1 MKMRKP
7 HAAQNVH
14 TLSSKKELWNI
25 YVFAMSYRLSHR
37 IAARESDRIYTDWK
51 RTSGGRLTVAMM
63 EIGALPMEKIKFG
76 CDDIEIPDDSAF
88 ESKASLIPANCIAVD
103 MPDGSRKIYAYS
115 GYLGPRFWGTGDVPD
130 SLVGECETVDA
141 AVISVFPYDIQSTI
155 HDKLLDEEFG
165 RGKWRKIV
173 GSIGCR
179 LPVGFDREKLN
190 SGDAS
195 TTNIIV
201 RDAYFSGE
209 FDPMLVA
216 SNTVTRNAWE
226 LLGDLIGGESK
237 VAAINRFANLWYEI
251 TAWMRVD
258 NLDEMQIREYIRM
271 LNAARAV
278 KLAEP
283 DAVDDLS
290 ICIPGGD
297 GESDVS
303 NVIRRVSM
311 LRASKERKRFQLRVS
326 VGDGIYHSEEPFDAD
341 GFIRFL
347 VAVMPFVEAGVSI
360 DGPSCWNGMDTGGT
374 IESRD
379 DAYRLGHFATLRNCD
394 GGYSLALRG
403 FVTRSVAESQWG
415 PEVIANDEKF
425 AVAVIESLGRD
436 GLSAVRDAV
445 GSYRFDRIA
454 VDMARKELCA
464 DGDGVDD
471 DWIDVA
477 LADPQFEPPAEPWP
491 PACDDSVID
500 GDACVWT
507 HNDDDDWYD
516 DCPDDYD
523 RQLEEYESAFR
534 NSLPFMSAQTR
545 SSLFAALPG
554 LSRFADEATG
564 EPLDRVSDGG
574 EE

>member
-1 MKMRKP
+1 M
-7 HAAQNVH
+7 
-14 TLSSKKELWNI
+14 
-25 YVFAMSYRLSHR
+25 
-37 IAARESDRIYTDWK
+37 D
-51 RTSGGRLTVAMM
+51 
-63 EIGALPMEKIKFG
+63 KIKFG
-76 CDDIEIPDDSAF
+76 CDDIEVPDDSAF
-88 ESKASLIPANCIAVD
+88 ESRTRLIPANCIAVD
-103 MPDGSRKIYAYS
+103 MPDGKRKIYAYS
-115 GYLGPRFWGTGDVPD
+115 GYLGPRLWATGDVPD
-130 SLVGECETVDA
+130 SLVGGCETVDT

-155 HDKLLDEEFG
+155 HDGILDEKFG
-165 RGKWRKIV
+165 KGKWHKIV
-173 GSIGCR
+173 GGIGCR

-195 TTNIIV
+195 TTNIVV

-209 FDPMLVA
+209 LDPMLVA

-237 VAAINRFANLWYEI
+237 VAAINRFTNLWYEI

-258 NLDEMQIREYIRM
+258 NLDETQIKEYIRM

-283 DAVDDLS
+283 EPDAMNGLS
-290 ICIPGGD
+290 CCIPGADAG
-297 GESDVS
+297 SDIAS
-303 NVIRRVSM
+303 LIRGASM
-311 LRASKERKRFQLRVS
+311 LRASRERKQFQLRVS

-341 GFIRFL
+341 GFIRLL
-347 VAVMPFVEAGVSI
+347 VAIMPFVEAGVSI
-360 DGPSCWNGMDTGGT
+360 DGPSCWNGMDTAGT
-374 IESRD
+374 IESRE

-403 FVTRSVAESQWG
+403 FVTRSVVESQWG
-415 PEVIANDEKF
+415 SEVIANDSKF
-425 AVAVIESLGRD
+425 AVAVIKSLGRD
-436 GLSAVRDAV
+436 GLAVVRDAV
-445 GSYRFDRIA
+445 GSYRFDRIT

-477 LADPQFEPPAEPWP
+477 LADPQFEPQVEPEQ
-491 PACDDSVID
+491 AAGDDTDID

-507 HNDDDDWYD
+507 HDYDDDWD
-516 DCPDDYD
+516 DWDDYCPDGYD
-523 RQLEEYESAFR
+523 RQFEEYASAFR
-534 NSLPFMSAQTR
+534 DSLPFMSAPTR

-564 EPLDRVSDGG
+564 EPLDGDSDGG
-574 EE
+574 KE

>member
-1 MKMRKP
+1 MRGGKL
-7 HAAQNVH
+7 AG
-14 TLSSKKELWNI
+14 T
-25 YVFAMSYRLSHR
+25 M
-37 IAARESDRIYTDWK
+37 
-51 RTSGGRLTVAMM
+51 RT
-63 EIGALPMEKIKFG
+63 IGALPMDKIKFG

-88 ESKASLIPANCIAVD
+88 ESKGSLIPANCIAVD
-103 MPDGSRKIYAYS
+103 MPDGNRKIYAYS
-115 GYLGPRFWGTGDVPD
+115 GYLGLRLWETGDVPD
-130 SLVGECETVDA
+130 SLVGECVTVDT

-155 HDKLLDEEFG
+155 HDGILDEKFG
-165 RGKWRKIV
+165 KGKWHKIV
-173 GSIGCR
+173 GGIGCR
-179 LPVGFDREKLN
+179 LPVGFDSKNLN

-195 TTNIIV
+195 TTNIVV

-237 VAAINRFANLWYEI
+237 TAAINRFANLWYEI
-251 TAWMRVD
+251 TAWTRVD
-258 NLDEMQIREYIRM
+258 NLDEMQIKEYIRM

-283 DAVDDLS
+283 DAMNDLS
-290 ICIPGGD
+290 CCIPGADAG
-297 GESDVS
+297 SATARL
-303 NVIRRVSM
+303 IRGASM
-311 LRASKERKRFQLRVS
+311 LRASRERKRFQLHVS

-341 GFIRFL
+341 GFIRLL
-347 VAVMPFVEAGVSI
+347 VAIMPFVEAGVSI
-360 DGPSCWNGMDTGGT
+360 DGPSCWNGMDTVGT

-403 FVTRSVAESQWG
+403 FVTRSVVESQWG
-415 PEVIANDEKF
+415 SEIIANDSKF

-436 GLSAVRDAV
+436 GLAVVRDAV

-454 VDMARKELCA
+454 VDMARKELSA
-464 DGDGVDD
+464 DGDGADD
-471 DWIDVA
+471 DWFDVA
-477 LADPQFEPPAEPWP
+477 LADPQFEPPAEPEQD
-491 PACDDSVID
+491 AGDDTD
-500 GDACVWT
+500 GDGW
-507 HNDDDDWYD
+507 DPDYDDDWYD
-516 DCPDDYD
+516 DCPDGYD
-523 RQLEEYESAFR
+523 RQLDEYSSAFR
-534 NSLPFMSAQTR
+534 DSLPFMSAPTR

-564 EPLDRVSDGG
+564 EPLDSDSDGG

>member
-1 MKMRKP
+1 
-7 HAAQNVH
+7 
-14 TLSSKKELWNI
+14 
-25 YVFAMSYRLSHR
+25 
-37 IAARESDRIYTDWK
+37 
-51 RTSGGRLTVAMM
+51 MM
-63 EIGALPMEKIKFG
+63 TIGALPMEKIKFG
-76 CDDIEIPDDSAF
+76 CDDIEIPDDSTF
-88 ESKASLIPANCIAVD
+88 ESKGSLIPANCIAVD
-103 MPDGSRKIYAYS
+103 MPDGNRKIYAYS
-115 GYLGPRFWGTGDVPD
+115 GYLGPRLWATGDVPD
-130 SLVGECETVDA
+130 SLVGECETVDT

-155 HDKLLDEEFG
+155 HDGILDEEFG
-165 RGKWRKIV
+165 RGKWHKIV

-179 LPVGFDREKLN
+179 LPVGFDPEKLN

-226 LLGDLIGGESK
+226 LLGNLIGGEPK

-258 NLDEMQIREYIRM
+258 NLDSMQIREYIRM

-297 GESDVS
+297 GKSDVS
-303 NVIRRVSM
+303 SVIRRVSM
-311 LRASKERKRFQLRVS
+311 LRASKERKRFQLHVS

-347 VAVMPFVEAGVSI
+347 VAVMPFVETGMSI
-360 DGPSCWNGMDTGGT
+360 DGQSYWNGMDTAGA

-403 FVTRSVAESQWG
+403 FVTKSVAESQWG

-445 GSYRFDRIA
+445 GSYRFDRVAIG
-454 VDMARKELCA
+454 MARDELCT
-464 DGDGVDD
+464 DGEGVDD
-471 DWIDVA
+471 DWLDVA
-477 LADPQFEPPAEPWP
+477 LSDPQFEPPAEPEP
-491 PACDDSVID
+491 SVCDDSD
-500 GDACVWT
+500 GWGWNPDYDDEG
-507 HNDDDDWYD
+507 DDDYPDGYD
-516 DCPDDYD
+516 P
-523 RQLEEYESAFR
+523 QFEEYSSAFR
-534 NSLPFMSAQTR
+534 DVLPFLSAPTR

-554 LSRFADEATG
+554 LSRFADVATG
-564 EPLDRVSDGG
+564 EPLDRDSDGG

>member
-1 MKMRKP
+1 
-7 HAAQNVH
+7 
-14 TLSSKKELWNI
+14 
-25 YVFAMSYRLSHR
+25 
-37 IAARESDRIYTDWK
+37 
-51 RTSGGRLTVAMM
+51 
-63 EIGALPMEKIKFG
+63 MEKIKFG
-76 CDDIEIPDDSAF
+76 CDDIEVPDDSAF
-88 ESKASLIPANCIAVD
+88 ESKGSLIPANCIAVD
-103 MPDGSRKIYAYS
+103 MPDGNRKIYAYS
-115 GYLGPRFWGTGDVPD
+115 GYLGLRLWGTGDVPD
-130 SLVGECETVDA
+130 SLVGECETVDT

-155 HDKLLDEEFG
+155 HDGILDEKFG
-165 RGKWRKIV
+165 KGKWHKIV
-173 GSIGCR
+173 GGIGCR
-179 LPVGFDREKLN
+179 LPVGFDSKNLN

-195 TTNIIV
+195 TTNIVV

-237 VAAINRFANLWYEI
+237 TAEINRFTNLWYEI

-258 NLDEMQIREYIRM
+258 NLDATQIKEYIRM

-283 DAVDDLS
+283 ESDAMNGLS
-290 ICIPGGD
+290 CCIPGADAG
-297 GESDVS
+297 SDIAS
-303 NVIRRVSM
+303 LIRGVSM
-311 LRASKERKRFQLRVS
+311 LRASRARKQFQLHVS

-341 GFIRFL
+341 GFIRLL
-347 VAVMPFVEAGVSI
+347 VAIMPFVEAGVSI
-360 DGPSCWNGMDTGGT
+360 DGPSCWNGMDTAGT
-374 IESRD
+374 IESRE

-403 FVTRSVAESQWG
+403 FVTRSVVESQWG
-415 PEVIANDEKF
+415 SEVIANDSKF

-436 GLSAVRDAV
+436 GLAVVRDAV

-454 VDMARKELCA
+454 VNMARKELCA
-464 DGDGVDD
+464 DGYGVDD

-477 LADPQFEPPAEPWP
+477 LADPQFEPQAEPEQ
-491 PACDDSVID
+491 AAGDDTDID

-507 HNDDDDWYD
+507 HDYDDDWDDWDD
-516 DCPDDYD
+516 DCPDGYD
-523 RQLEEYESAFR
+523 RQLDEYASAFR
-534 NSLPFMSAQTR
+534 DSLPFMSAPTR

-564 EPLDRVSDGG
+564 EPLDRDSDGG

>member
-1 MKMRKP
+1 
-7 HAAQNVH
+7 
-14 TLSSKKELWNI
+14 
-25 YVFAMSYRLSHR
+25 
-37 IAARESDRIYTDWK
+37 
-51 RTSGGRLTVAMM
+51 
-63 EIGALPMEKIKFG
+63 MEKIKFG
-76 CDDIEIPDDSAF
+76 CGDIEIPEDSAF
-88 ESKASLIPANCIAVD
+88 ESKGSLIPANCIAVD
-103 MPDGSRKIYAYS
+103 MPDGNRKIYAYS
-115 GYLGPRFWGTGDVPD
+115 GYLGPRLWATGDVPD
-130 SLVGECETVDA
+130 SLVGECATVDT

-155 HDKLLDEEFG
+155 HDGILDEEFG
-165 RGKWRKIV
+165 RGKWHKIV

-179 LPVGFDREKLN
+179 LPVGFDAGKLN

-237 VAAINRFANLWYEI
+237 TAEINRFANLWYEI

-258 NLDEMQIREYIRM
+258 NLDATQIKEYIRM

-283 DAVDDLS
+283 EPDAMNGLS
-290 ICIPGGD
+290 CCIPGADAG
-297 GESDVS
+297 SDIAS
-303 NVIRRVSM
+303 LIRGASM
-311 LRASKERKRFQLRVS
+311 LRASRERKRFQLHVS

-347 VAVMPFVEAGVSI
+347 VAIMPFVEAGVSI
-360 DGPSCWNGMDTGGT
+360 DGPSYWNGMDAVGS

-403 FVTRSVAESQWG
+403 FVTKSVVESQWG

-425 AVAVIESLGRD
+425 AVAVIESLGCD

-454 VDMARKELCA
+454 VGMARDELRT
-464 DGDGVDD
+464 DGRGVDD
-471 DWIDVA
+471 DWFDVA
-477 LADPQFEPPAEPWP
+477 LADPQFEPPAEPEP
-491 PACDDSVID
+491 SVCDDSD
-500 GDACVWT
+500 GWGWNPDYDDEG
-507 HNDDDDWYD
+507 DDDYPDGYD
-516 DCPDDYD
+516 Q
-523 RQLEEYESAFR
+523 QLEEYSSAFR
-534 NSLPFMSAQTR
+534 DVLPFLSAPTR

-554 LSRFADEATG
+554 LSRFADVATG
-564 EPLDRVSDGG
+564 EPLDRDSDGG
-574 EE
+574 RE